1 MSVDIQIQERRG
13 QSHDNIQTLVST
25 RTDTLALYSRL
36 ASKTPFNSDKPT
48 QKLLQEFCESLID
61 YTATAHFQLYRH
73 IDENKERRA
82 PVKNLAQEIYPDI
95 ADITQKI
102 LDFNDKY
109 DCQDHCC
116 DFGSLANDLSSL
128 GEILADRIEMEDK
141 VINAL
146 TVSRNN

>member
-1 MSVDIQIQERRG
+1 MSVETPIQERRG

-25 RTDTLALYSRL
+25 RTDTLALYSQL
-36 ASKTPFNSDKPT
+36 ASKTPFNTDRPT

-73 IDENKERRA
+73 IDEKKERRA
-82 PVKNLAQEIYPDI
+82 PVQNIAENVYPDI

-109 DCQDHCC
+109 DCEDACA
-116 DFGSLANDLSSL
+116 DFGNLESDLSSL

-141 VINAL
+141 IINAL
-146 TVSRNN
+146 TVSRDN